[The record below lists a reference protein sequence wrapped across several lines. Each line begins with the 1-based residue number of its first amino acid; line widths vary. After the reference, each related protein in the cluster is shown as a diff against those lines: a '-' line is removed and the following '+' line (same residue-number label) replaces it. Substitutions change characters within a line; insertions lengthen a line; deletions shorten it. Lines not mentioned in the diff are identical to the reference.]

1 MDTRLEMTAEKFRP
15 TESPDTTDGTT
26 SGYGCKVVLF
36 NCSCHSFSDVEQALQ
51 KATGCGL
58 GKARSLASQVHETGN
73 AIVYE
78 GEPEQCESV
87 AIILED
93 ARLVVKV
100 TK

>member
-1 MDTRLEMTAEKFRP
+1 MGAGLEMTAEKFNP
-15 TESPDTTDGTT
+15 SEAPDTTDGTT
-26 SGYGCKVVLF
+26 SDFGCKVVLF
-36 NCSCHSFSDVEQALQ
+36 NCNCHSFSDVEQALQ

-58 GKARSLASQVHETGN
+58 GKARSLANQVHETGN
-73 AIVYE
+73 AVVYE
-78 GEPEQCESV
+78 GEPEKAESV